1 MIAKAS
7 FIFLVIEIVENVGQ
21 YLNDAKLLILLQLQ
35 YATTMVVHTI
45 HKTSFGG
52 VSTILSDDMI

>member
-1 MIAKAS
+1 M
-7 FIFLVIEIVENVGQ
+7 IEIIENVGQ